1 MMIRVAL
8 RYVVLVFV
16 AIVGYNS
23 SYSQN
28 AVFSKL
34 SADASINYVHIPKTM
49 LSEMSTSDVAS
60 LPLLSAIT
68 AELNSIDILS
78 TNNENVQTT
87 VLDELPECVD
97 GLRCVADFL
106 QADTDSRIK
115 FYVTPGENNRLSH
128 LLMIKI
134 AGVNNE
140 NNNPFMLTAILLD
153 GDIDAGQLKSLTQ

>member
-1 MMIRVAL
+1 MIRISLRYIVLLVVAL
-8 RYVVLVFV
+8 AGFNIGR
-16 AIVGYNS
+16 
-23 SYSQN
+23 SQN

-34 SADASINYVHIPKTM
+34 SADESINYVHIPKAM
-49 LSEMSTSDVAS
+49 LSEMSASDVAP

-78 TNNENVQTT
+78 TSNEDVQPH

-140 NNNPFMLTAILLD
+140 NNNPYMLTAILLD